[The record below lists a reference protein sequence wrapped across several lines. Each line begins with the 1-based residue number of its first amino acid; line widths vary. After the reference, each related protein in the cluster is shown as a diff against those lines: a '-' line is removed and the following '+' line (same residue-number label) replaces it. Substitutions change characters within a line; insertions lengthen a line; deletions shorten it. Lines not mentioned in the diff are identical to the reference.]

1 MGKASA
7 KDSPSSPATLRALV
21 VEDCPADAELVLSSL
36 RRAGLR
42 VEFDVVET
50 QEGFAEHLKNADF
63 DIILSDYNLGT
74 WTASD
79 ALEILEKSG
88 HDIPLIIVTGTLG
101 DEAAVECIKQG
112 AADYVL
118 KERLPR
124 LPVAIRRALEDKARR
139 AQAALLNK
147 QILRAKRDWER
158 TFDSVPDPVF
168 IIDGESRVQRA
179 NRAAATLVGLQPAQ
193 LIGQH
198 CYEVF
203 HHCSEPPSHCPH
215 PRLLASGKEERGD
228 FEEPWLKKW
237 FDSTATPLRSPEGVL
252 EGCVHV
258 MRDVTEQRALEAQY
272 RQAQKMEAMG
282 RLAGGVAHD
291 FNNLLTAITGYSE
304 LLLARLQEE
313 DTLRRYVEEVKKAGD
328 RAASLTR
335 QLLTFSRQQVLE
347 PRVLDLNSVVAN
359 VDKMLRRVIGEDIEL
374 VTILVPD
381 LGPVK
386 ADPGQLEQVMLNLA
400 VNSRDAMPQGGKL
413 TIETANVELAEA
425 SSHRHGELSP
435 GKYVVLAVS
444 DSGCGMTE
452 ETQAHIFEP
461 FFTTKDQGKGTGL
474 GLAMV
479 YGIVKQSGGS
489 VWVYSEVG
497 RGTTFKVYLPQVN
510 EKVTAQVPRP
520 PPPVLTRGWETIL
533 LVEDEEPVRS
543 LVRSVLEAGGY
554 VVLEARHGEDAL
566 VVAEMHKGPIQ
577 LLVTD
582 VVMPEMSGP
591 ELAEHLA
598 PFHRE
603 MKVLYM
609 SGYTEDA
616 IQHHGVLASRTAYLP
631 KPFTPETLARKVRE
645 VLNALR
651 VADR

>member
-21 VEDCPADAELVLSSL
+21 VEDCPADAELVLSGL
-36 RRAGLR
+36 RRAGMRLS
-42 VEFDVVET
+42 FDLVDT
-50 QEGFAEHLKNADF
+50 PEGFRERLEKAEYDF
-63 DIILSDYNLGT
+63 ILSDYNLGT
-74 WTASD
+74 WTATD
-79 ALEILEKSG
+79 ALEILRNSG
-88 HDIPLIIVTGTLG
+88 NDIPLIVVTGTLG
-101 DEAAVECIKQG
+101 DEEAVKCIKQG
-112 AADYVL
+112 AADFVL
-118 KERLPR
+118 KDRLQRLPFA
-124 LPVAIRRALEDKARR
+124 VSRALADR
-139 AQAALLNK
+139 AQRQEAARLNI
-147 QILRAKRDWER
+147 QIHRAKTEWER
-158 TFDSVPDPVF
+158 TFDVVPDPIVV
-168 IIDGESRVQRA
+168 IDSESCIRRA
-179 NRAAATLVGLQPAQ
+179 NRAAGAMVGMEIRE
-193 LIGQH
+193 LIGKR
-198 CYEVF
+198 CYEVL
-203 HHCSEPPSHCPH
+203 HKTAEPPPNCPH
-215 PRLLASGKEERGD
+215 QRLLASGKQERADSHEAWLGKF
-228 FEEPWLKKW
+228 FE
-237 FDSTATPLRSPEGVL
+237 STAAPLRDSQGPL
-252 EGCVHV
+252 SGCVHV
-258 MRDVTEQRALEAQY
+258 LHDITERRRLEEQY
-272 RQAQKMEAMG
+272 RQAQKMEAVG

-335 QLLTFSRQQVLE
+335 QLLTFSRQQGLE

>member
-1 MGKASA
+1 MVGME
-7 KDSPSSPATLRALV
+7 P
-21 VEDCPADAELVLSSL
+21 
-36 RRAGLR
+36 
-42 VEFDVVET
+42 
-50 QEGFAEHLKNADF
+50 
-63 DIILSDYNLGT
+63 
-74 WTASD
+74 
-79 ALEILEKSG
+79 
-88 HDIPLIIVTGTLG
+88 
-101 DEAAVECIKQG
+101 
-112 AADYVL
+112 
-118 KERLPR
+118 
-124 LPVAIRRALEDKARR
+124 
-139 AQAALLNK
+139 
-147 QILRAKRDWER
+147 
-158 TFDSVPDPVF
+158 
-168 IIDGESRVQRA
+168 GE
-179 NRAAATLVGLQPAQ
+179 
-193 LIGQH
+193 LIGKR
-198 CYEVF
+198 CYEVL
-203 HHCSEPPSHCPH
+203 HRSAEPPAHCPH
-215 PRLLASGKEERGD
+215 QRLLSSGREERGD
-228 FEEPWLKKW
+228 LQEAWLGKS
-237 FDSTATPLRSPEGVL
+237 FDATATPLRDSQGAL
-252 EGCVHV
+252 SGCVHV
-258 MRDVTEQRALEAQY
+258 LHDITERRRLEEQY
-272 RQAQKMEAMG
+272 RQAQKMEAVG

-304 LLLARLQEE
+304 LLLARLGEE
-313 DTLRRYVEEVKKAGD
+313 DPLRRYVEEVKKAGD

-347 PRVLDLNSVVAN
+347 LRVLDLNSVVAN

-386 ADPGQLEQVMLNLA
+386 ADPGQLEQVILNLA

-413 TIETANVELAEA
+413 TIVTSNVELAEA

-444 DSGCGMTE
+444 DSGCGMDS

-461 FFTTKDQGKGTGL
+461 FFTTKGEGKGTGL

-510 EKVTAQVPRP
+510 EKVTAQVSRP
-520 PPPVLTRGWETIL
+520 PQPVLTRGWETIL

-609 SGYTEDA
+609 SGYTEGS
-616 IQHHGVLASRTAYLP
+616 IQHHGLLAPVTAYLP

-645 VLNALR
+645 VLNTLR